1 MDWLS
6 AIGSSLLDADYRG
19 VALTALAV
27 GLCLTIA
34 KRVRLGRWPD
44 LSDFAAGFISLLS
57 IYSAIVIG
65 AVFLLTRPPAINK
78 LGDLELGS
86 VGLVSFVCLFF
97 LGVREAYGRFIRK
110 AGPPPADPI
119 EIRSAHYGVGTKLI
133 EVTDRVRSHVSKGV
147 LNILATNTMLCPGD
161 DPYPGTV
168 KSLTID
174 YTLNG
179 RDRTIE
185 IIEGSRL
192 ILP

>member
-1 MDWLS
+1 MS

-19 VALTALAV
+19 VALSAL
-27 GLCLTIA
+27 GLGMCLTTA
-34 KRVRLGRWPD
+34 KRLRSGRWPD

-65 AVFLLTRPPAINK
+65 AVFLLTRPPAIQK

-110 AGPPPADPI
+110 AGPPPTEPI
-119 EIRSAHYGVGTKLI
+119 EIRSAQYGVLSAQI
-133 EVTDRVRSHVSKGV
+133 DVTERVRTYVCKGV
-147 LNILATNTMLCPGD
+147 LNILATNDIVCPGK
-161 DPYPGTV
+161 DPSPGAR
-168 KSLTID
+168 KGLTID

-179 RDRTIE
+179 RDRRIE

-192 ILP
+192 TLP